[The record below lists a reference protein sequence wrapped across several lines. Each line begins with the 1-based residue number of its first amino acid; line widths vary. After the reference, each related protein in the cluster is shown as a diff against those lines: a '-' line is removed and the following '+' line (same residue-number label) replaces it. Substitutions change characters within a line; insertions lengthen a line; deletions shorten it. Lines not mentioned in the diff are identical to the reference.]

1 VRRAAVVAIVLVCCT
16 HGETQ
21 IEHQYEPYSGPPPYP
36 DTRAKIVLPPG
47 DFALVPSSG
56 SDRLSV
62 VDLGAGKTLA
72 DVPVGR
78 NPVVLDGPHQI
89 TADMQ
94 RRVAYVVHAYPDTL
108 ENAGNHSHGSSK
120 RSGFVQAL
128 ALDDLRAVGEVEVD
142 PNPGEIAV
150 SDDGKRL
157 VVTHYDLAAA
167 LATAQPIESRR
178 STLATM
184 DPTTMLPFGTPQPDK
199 LLVCVA
205 PHGLTLSRP
214 DGAKAFVACFGEDAV
229 AIVDLVDESAPVVR
243 VDVGQ
248 GTGPYGVALSPD
260 GKRLAIGT
268 RTSHD
273 VRFLDVASATMEPL
287 VVAAIGE
294 TYVPA
299 WTPDGTGVY
308 VPTRALDAVTLVD
321 ATTGAVKARRA
332 FDPATCVA
340 PIEVARGSDAS
351 VVHVLCEGTSDA
363 RGALVTLDAATL
375 EPKARVDVGS
385 FPGRP
390 FVGRG
395 P

>member
-1 VRRAAVVAIVLVCCT
+1 LLVCCT
-16 HGETQ
+16 HHETQ
-21 IEHQYEPYSGPPPYP
+21 VDHTYDTYQGPPPYT
-36 DTRAKIVLPPG
+36 DTRAKIVLPAG

-56 SDRLSV
+56 SDRVSV
-62 VDLGAGKTLA
+62 IDLGAAKTIA
-72 DVPVGR
+72 DAPVGR
-78 NPVVLDGPHQI
+78 SPVVLDGPHQI
-89 TADMQ
+89 TADMGK
-94 RRVAYVVHAYPDTL
+94 RVAYVVHAYPDAL
-108 ENAGNHSHGSSK
+108 ESAGNHSHGSST
-120 RSGFVQAL
+120 RNGWVQVL

-167 LATAQPIESRR
+167 LATDQPIDQRR
-178 STLATM
+178 STLALI
-184 DPTTMLPFGTPQPDK
+184 DPTKILPFGTPQPDK

-214 DGAKAFVACFGEDAV
+214 DGSKAFVACFGEDAI
-229 AIVDLVDESAPVVR
+229 AIVDLVDTNAAVVR
-243 VDVGQ
+243 VDVGA
-248 GTGPYGVALSPD
+248 GAGPYGVALSPD
-260 GKRLAIGT
+260 GTRLAIGT

-273 VRFLDVASATMEPL
+273 VRFLDVASQTMEKL
-287 VVAAIGE
+287 IVTALGE

-299 WTPDGTGVY
+299 WTPDGSGVY

-321 ATTGAVKARRA
+321 ATTGAVKKSHP
-332 FDPATCVA
+332 FDAATCVS

-351 VVHVLCEGTSDA
+351 VVHVLCEGTASA
-363 RGALVTLDAATL
+363 KGSVVTLDATTL
-375 EPKARVDVGS
+375 DVRSRVDVGF